1 MLPDYRVRQRDYLLD
16 ILRAITSRLDITEVM
31 KLVTQA
37 AVDVMSGSAGL
48 ITLIEADGELRLRDA
63 VGLPKAMLDTLTTG
77 LARLRSEIAG
87 GTADEPAGTA
97 LVRGHAADRATEA
110 LEAVL
115 SRLVA
120 QFGVGQYEWIALP
133 LEIGEEV
140 LGKLYV
146 LRRRSGEFSTNDRQV
161 LQSFADQAAVAV
173 NNARLYEQL
182 NAQKQRLDAILEST
196 ADGVV
201 IMDSTHRI
209 ALWNKAMSN
218 LTGISAATSL
228 GHAFEDIVHF
238 ADKRAGTTLVE
249 AEANGWPLVGSSHP
263 LFVEGDIA
271 RADGRPV
278 SVEITFAPIFERD
291 GRLVNIVANVRDIT
305 RFRESDRMK
314 STFVSV
320 VTHELKTPVALIK
333 GYASTLQ
340 RTDAHWDAA
349 TVSESLKVIEDESDR
364 LAELI
369 DNLLD
374 ASRAQAG
381 SFKLVRVELDID
393 QLVRD
398 VVERI
403 RPQATRHTL
412 VAAVPADL
420 PMVYADHARITQV
433 LTNLLSNA
441 VKYSP
446 EGGEIRVSS
455 RVAPAEVIISVSDHG
470 PGIPA
475 DEQPQL
481 FSRFHRLDNALTR
494 RTPGTGLGLFLSKS
508 IVDAHGGRI
517 WVESDG
523 RHGSTFSFSLPRA

>member
-1 MLPDYRVRQRDYLLD
+1 
-16 ILRAITSRLDITEVM
+16 
-31 KLVTQA
+31 
-37 AVDVMSGSAGL
+37 
-48 ITLIEADGELRLRDA
+48 
-63 VGLPKAMLDTLTTG
+63 
-77 LARLRSEIAG
+77 
-87 GTADEPAGTA
+87 
-97 LVRGHAADRATEA
+97 
-110 LEAVL
+110 
-115 SRLVA
+115 
-120 QFGVGQYEWIALP
+120 
-133 LEIGEEV
+133 
-140 LGKLYV
+140 
-146 LRRRSGEFSTNDRQV
+146 
-161 LQSFADQAAVAV
+161 
-173 NNARLYEQL
+173 
-182 NAQKQRLDAILEST
+182 
-196 ADGVV
+196 
-201 IMDSTHRI
+201 
-209 ALWNKAMSN
+209 
-218 LTGISAATSL
+218 
-228 GHAFEDIVHF
+228 
-238 ADKRAGTTLVE
+238 
-249 AEANGWPLVGSSHP
+249 
-263 LFVEGDIA
+263 
-271 RADGRPV
+271 
-278 SVEITFAPIFERD
+278 
-291 GRLVNIVANVRDIT
+291 
-305 RFRESDRMK
+305 MK

-320 VTHELKTPVALIK
+320 VSHELKTPVALIK

-455 RVAPAEVIISVSDHG
+455 RVVPAEVIISVSDQG

-475 DEQPQL
+475 GEQPQL